1 MTLDDDDPV
10 WEQHSGKD
18 LHRGPEWRDG
28 DSARAGVF
36 YSSISGSARLVL
48 DALMDRPGD
57 QVSADELAQHLQPR
71 KPGETAT
78 SHRRAVAGSL
88 ASVSGPARESGRR
101 LPFYWWAGAGG
112 SPARYGMKPAVARL
126 FRNATHKTVP
136 SPAAGTAA
144 IPAGSGSAAGQDDW
158 TGPEV
163 RATVAD
169 YLAMLAAEAAGKPY
183 SKTEHRR
190 ALSMAL
196 NGIRSDGAIEFK
208 HQNISAVMQELGLP
222 YIGGYKP
229 RGNYQAALL
238 QEVQRQLDAD
248 PALFAV
254 LQPASG
260 DAVTGTALPP
270 APEPSAA
277 PAGAQRDR
285 APGMDARALLESLTG
300 RQIWTVTG
308 QPNTVVGVAGDDV
321 LVATGRSPAGQPVP
335 VGSVQSGLD
344 RLLEAG
350 EIEVSTASL
359 GHRSSFIGAVLRTL
373 AGTVVI
379 PATPPRIRLTDPAT
393 AYRLSE
399 AGPISAWWAGDAR
412 QRFWLEITDRP
423 DIGVDLHCPQRD
435 ATGSRTPGYSLIWSV
450 EPGDVIFHYSLQKR
464 AIIAWSRAAGQVT
477 EAPTV
482 WLSHRGA
489 TRRRLHEQRA
499 QAGWWLDLDGP
510 FPLDPPLT
518 LSQLRDRADD
528 VRAILAKL
536 KAAHTG
542 SLYFPFTFW
551 VCLIAL
557 VATGERGRP
566 GSRVSR
572 IALVATVG
580 SR

>member
-1 MTLDDDDPV
+1 MLADPGAV
-10 WEQHSGKD
+10 WHETSG
-18 LHRGPEWRDG
+18 GPAIPRRQAQDRSQPRRRDG
-28 DSARAGVF
+28 C
-36 YSSISGSARLVL
+36 
-48 DALMDRPGD
+48 
-57 QVSADELAQHLQPR
+57 HLC
-71 KPGETAT
+71 
-78 SHRRAVAGSL
+78 
-88 ASVSGPARESGRR
+88 GRR
-101 LPFYWWAGAGG
+101 PC
-112 SPARYGMKPAVARL
+112 
-126 FRNATHKTVP
+126 
-136 SPAAGTAA
+136 
-144 IPAGSGSAAGQDDW
+144 AGQDDW

-254 LQPASG
+254 LQPATG

-270 APEPSAA
+270 APEPSAP
-277 PAGAQRDR
+277 PAGAQPDR

-300 RQIWTVTG
+300 RQILTITG
-308 QPNTVVGVAGDDV
+308 QPNTIMGVAGDDV

-344 RLLEAG
+344 RLLETA

-373 AGTVVI
+373 PGTVVI

-399 AGPISAWWAGDAR
+399 AGPISVWWAGDAR

-435 ATGSRTPGYSLIWSV
+435 AIGSRTPGYSLIWSV
-450 EPGDVIFHYSLQKR
+450 EPGDVIFHYRLQKR
-464 AIIAWSRAAGQVT
+464 AITAWSHAAGQVT

-489 TRRRLHEQRA
+489 TRRRLNDAARPGRLVARPGRPLPAGSAADPLPAPRPHRRYPRHPRQAESSTHRQPLLPLHLLGRQR
-499 QAGWWLDLDGP
+499 
-510 FPLDPPLT
+510 T
-518 LSQLRDRADD
+518 
-528 VRAILAKL
+528 
-536 KAAHTG
+536 AAHAALPEQAPRRARSACSRPSPPPQRHQRRSRPPAPPCQGSARPTG
-542 SLYFPFTFW
+542 K
-551 VCLIAL
+551 
-557 VATGERGRP
+557 RR
-566 GSRVSR
+566 
-572 IALVATVG
+572 
-580 SR
+580 